1 MPVMRNFRK
10 VMEKT
15 QASYGL
21 PASGPGANAVP
32 GLLRAPR
39 VERTPGAQAGSGHV
53 GEHRCGGWCACEGRC
68 AGGCGRKAEGV
79 GRGEVLEVPDL
90 WAGDAQT
97 SCDIAAGRNRAGVRF
112 EGCTTPTHLDGPRKQ
127 RRQPG
132 QGFGGVFLMPTQ
144 KTCSE

>member
-1 MPVMRNFRK
+1 MCTVRNFRK
-10 VMEKT
+10 IMEKT
-15 QASYGL
+15 RASYGL

-68 AGGCGRKAEGV
+68 AGGCGRTTEGV
-79 GRGEVLEVPDL
+79 NRGQVLALSDL

-97 SCDIAAGRNRAGVRF
+97 SSDIAAGRNRAGVR
-112 EGCTTPTHLDGPRKQ
+112 ETGCAAPTPWA
-127 RRQPG
+127 G
-132 QGFGGVFLMPTQ
+132 QENSADNRETDTAGCF
-144 KTCSE
+144 